1 MAARDT
7 ERPARHDSIEPAE
20 ASRAFSVWML
30 MPIAFLAMGIL
41 CLWMGALMSVRC
53 ERPRPVSSNAAPP
66 HMASVTVERY
76 IVGLIPISR
85 TTLPNV
91 VGVVSVHGTSAQAQV
106 ARPQID
112 AVLTLRLAD
121 GRIWNAPPAYA
132 PLGTP
137 PWQMAKQITQFIDN
151 PSNPPLR
158 FWCVSWMLHL
168 AALPFL
174 LVGVFSAYFGVRSLI
189 RLRSQLRLA
198 RQRARHEPNKL
209 QS

>member
-1 MAARDT
+1 METRDT
-7 ERPARHDSIEPAE
+7 EAPATHDSIKPAE
-20 ASRAFSVWML
+20 ASRAFSVWLL
-30 MPIAFLAMGIL
+30 MPVAFLAMGIL

-53 ERPRPVSSNAAPP
+53 ERAESASSDAPRV
-66 HMASVTVERY
+66 HMASVTVERSLL
-76 IVGLIPISR
+76 GAIPISK

-91 VGVVSVHGTSAQAQV
+91 VGVVSVHGSSAQAQV

-121 GRIWNAPPAYA
+121 GRVWNAPPAYA

-137 PWQMAKQITQFIDN
+137 PWKMARQISQFIDN
-151 PSNPPLR
+151 PSAPPLS

-168 AALPFL
+168 AAVPFL

-189 RLRSQLRLA
+189 RLRSQLRSV
-198 RQRARHEPNKL
+198 RPSGSQPDKL
-209 QS
+209 

>member
-1 MAARDT
+1 METRDT
-7 ERPARHDSIEPAE
+7 EAPVTHGSSKPAE
-20 ASRAFSVWML
+20 ASRAFSVWLL

-53 ERPRPVSSNAAPP
+53 ERAEPASSDASRA
-66 HMASVTVERY
+66 HMASVTVERSLL
-76 IVGLIPISR
+76 GAIPISK

-91 VGVVSVHGTSAQAQV
+91 VGVVSVHGSSAQAQV

-137 PWQMAKQITQFIDN
+137 PWKMARQITQFIDN
-151 PSNPPLR
+151 PSAPPLS

-168 AALPFL
+168 AAAPFL

-198 RQRARHEPNKL
+198 RGSGSP
-209 QS
+209 

>member
-1 MAARDT
+1 METRDT
-7 ERPARHDSIEPAE
+7 EAPATHDSIKPAE
-20 ASRAFSVWML
+20 ASRAFSVWLL

-53 ERPRPVSSNAAPP
+53 ERAESASSDPPRA
-66 HMASVTVERY
+66 HMASVTVERSLLG
-76 IVGLIPISR
+76 VIPISK

-91 VGVVSVHGTSAQAQV
+91 VGVVSVHGSSAQAQV

-137 PWQMAKQITQFIDN
+137 PWKMAKQITQFIDN
-151 PSNPPLR
+151 PFAPPLG

-168 AALPFL
+168 AAVPFL
-174 LVGVFSAYFGVRSLI
+174 LVGLFSAYFGLRSLI
-189 RLRSQLRLA
+189 RLRAQLRLA
-198 RQRARHEPNKL
+198 RP
-209 QS
+209 SGSP

>member
-1 MAARDT
+1 METRDT
-7 ERPARHDSIEPAE
+7 EAPATHDSIKPAE
-20 ASRAFSVWML
+20 ASRAFSVWLL
-30 MPIAFLAMGIL
+30 MPIAFLSMGIL

-53 ERPRPVSSNAAPP
+53 ERAKSASSDAPRA
-66 HMASVTVERY
+66 HMASVTVERSLLG
-76 IVGLIPISR
+76 VIPISK

-91 VGVVSVHGTSAQAQV
+91 VGVVSVHGSSAQAQV

-137 PWQMAKQITQFIDN
+137 PWKMARQITQFIDN
-151 PSNPPLR
+151 PSGPPLS

-168 AALPFL
+168 AAVPFL

-198 RQRARHEPNKL
+198 RGSGSR
-209 QS
+209 

>member
-1 MAARDT
+1 METRDT
-7 ERPARHDSIEPAE
+7 EAPTTHDGIKPAE
-20 ASRAFSVWML
+20 ASRAFSVWLL

-53 ERPRPVSSNAAPP
+53 ERAESASSDEPRAHV
-66 HMASVTVERY
+66 ASVTVERRLLG
-76 IVGLIPISR
+76 VIPISK

-91 VGVVSVHGTSAQAQV
+91 VGVVSVHGSSAQAQV

-137 PWQMAKQITQFIDN
+137 PWKMAKQITQFIDN
-151 PSNPPLR
+151 PSAPPLG

-168 AALPFL
+168 AAVPFL

-189 RLRSQLRLA
+189 RLRAQLRLA
-198 RQRARHEPNKL
+198 RPSSSA
-209 QS
+209 

>member
-1 MAARDT
+1 MEARDT
-7 ERPARHDSIEPAE
+7 EQPATPDGIEPAE

-53 ERPRPVSSNAAPP
+53 ERFGSASSDAAPP
-66 HMASVTVERY
+66 QMARVTVERRLL
-76 IVGLIPISR
+76 GLIPISK
-85 TTLPNV
+85 TTLPDV
-91 VGVVSVHGTSAQAQV
+91 VGVASVHGTSAQAQV

-121 GRIWNAPPAYA
+121 GRIWNAPPVYA

-151 PSNPPLR
+151 PSGQALS

-168 AALPFL
+168 AAVPFL
-174 LVGVFSAYFGVRSLI
+174 LVGVSSTYFGVRSLI
-189 RLRSQLRLA
+189 RLRTRLRLA
-198 RQRARHEPNKL
+198 RQRASP
-209 QS
+209 

>member
-1 MAARDT
+1 MEARDT
-7 ERPARHDSIEPAE
+7 ERPATHDSIQHAE

-30 MPIAFLAMGIL
+30 MPVAFLAMGLL
-41 CLWMGALMSVRC
+41 CLWMGAFMIVHCDRAGSA
-53 ERPRPVSSNAAPP
+53 SSDAAWP
-66 HMASVTVERY
+66 HMASVTVERSLL
-76 IVGLIPISR
+76 GLIPISK

-91 VGVVSVHGTSAQAQV
+91 VGVVSVHGSSAQTQV

-112 AVLTLRLAD
+112 AVLSLRLAD

-132 PLGTP
+132 PLGTA
-137 PWQMAKQITQFIDN
+137 PWKMAKQITHFIDN
-151 PSNPPLR
+151 RSDPPLSL
-158 FWCVSWMLHL
+158 WCVSWMLHL

-198 RQRARHEPNKL
+198 RRSARHQPNKL
-209 QS
+209 

>member
-1 MAARDT
+1 METRDT
-7 ERPARHDSIEPAE
+7 EAPATHDSIKPAE
-20 ASRAFSVWML
+20 ASRAFSVWLL

-53 ERPRPVSSNAAPP
+53 ERAKSASSDAPRT
-66 HMASVTVERY
+66 HMASVTVERSLLG
-76 IVGLIPISR
+76 VIPISK

-91 VGVVSVHGTSAQAQV
+91 VGVVSVHGSSAQAQV

-137 PWQMAKQITQFIDN
+137 PWKMARQITQFIDN
-151 PSNPPLR
+151 PSAPPLSL
-158 FWCVSWMLHL
+158 WCVSWMLHL
-168 AALPFL
+168 AATPFL

-189 RLRSQLRLA
+189 RLRAQLRLA
-198 RQRARHEPNKL
+198 RP
-209 QS
+209 SGSP

>member
-1 MAARDT
+1 MAARDS
-7 ERPARHDSIEPAE
+7 ERPATYESIEPAE
-20 ASRAFSVWML
+20 VSRAFSVWML

-53 ERPRPVSSNAAPP
+53 ERAGLASSDAAPP
-66 HMASVTVERY
+66 HMASVTVERRLL
-76 IVGLIPISR
+76 GLIPIAK

-91 VGVVSVHGTSAQAQV
+91 VGVVSVHGSSAQAQV
-106 ARPQID
+106 VRPQID
-112 AVLTLRLAD
+112 AVLTLQLAD
-121 GRIWNAPPAYA
+121 GRIWSAPPAYA

-151 PSNPPLR
+151 PSGPPLS

-174 LVGVFSAYFGVRSLI
+174 LVGVFSTYFGVRSLI

-198 RQRARHEPNKL
+198 RQRGSP
-209 QS
+209 

>member
-1 MAARDT
+1 METRDT
-7 ERPARHDSIEPAE
+7 ERPATHDSVEPAE

-41 CLWMGALMSVRC
+41 CLWMGALMRVRC
-53 ERPRPVSSNAAPP
+53 ERTTSASSDPTQP
-66 HMASVTVERY
+66 QMANVTVERRLL
-76 IVGLIPISR
+76 GLIPISK

-91 VGVVSVHGTSAQAQV
+91 VGVVSVHGSSAQTQV

-112 AVLTLRLAD
+112 AVLTLRLVD

-137 PWQMAKQITQFIDN
+137 PWKMARQITQFIDD
-151 PSNPPLR
+151 PSLPPLS

-168 AALPFL
+168 AAVPFL

-189 RLRSQLRLA
+189 RLRSQLRVA
-198 RQRARHEPNKL
+198 RQSGSR
-209 QS
+209 

>member
-1 MAARDT
+1 MEARDT
-7 ERPARHDSIEPAE
+7 ERPATHDSIQHAE

-30 MPIAFLAMGIL
+30 MPVAFLAMGLL
-41 CLWMGALMSVRC
+41 CLWMGAFMIVHCDRAGSA
-53 ERPRPVSSNAAPP
+53 SSDAAWP
-66 HMASVTVERY
+66 HMASVTVERSLL
-76 IVGLIPISR
+76 GLIPISK

-91 VGVVSVHGTSAQAQV
+91 VGVVSVHGSSAQTQV

-112 AVLTLRLAD
+112 AVLSLRLAD

-132 PLGTP
+132 PLGTA
-137 PWQMAKQITQFIDN
+137 PWKMAKQITHFIDN
-151 PSNPPLR
+151 PSDPPLSL
-158 FWCVSWMLHL
+158 WCVSWMLHL

-198 RQRARHEPNKL
+198 RRSARHQPNKL
-209 QS
+209 

>member
-1 MAARDT
+1 MEARDT
-7 ERPARHDSIEPAE
+7 ERPATDDSIKHAE

-30 MPIAFLAMGIL
+30 MPIAFLAMGLL
-41 CLWMGALMSVRC
+41 CLWMGALMTVRC
-53 ERPRPVSSNAAPP
+53 ERAGSTSSDAAQP
-66 HMASVTVERY
+66 HMASVTVERSLL
-76 IVGLIPISR
+76 GLIPISK

-91 VGVVSVHGTSAQAQV
+91 VGVGSVHGSSAQTQV

-132 PLGTP
+132 PLGTA
-137 PWQMAKQITQFIDN
+137 PWKMAKQITQFIDN
-151 PSNPPLR
+151 PSGSPLG

-168 AALPFL
+168 AAVPFL

-198 RQRARHEPNKL
+198 RQRRSP
-209 QS
+209 ST

>member
-1 MAARDT
+1 METRDT
-7 ERPARHDSIEPAE
+7 ERPASHASIEPAE
-20 ASRAFSVWML
+20 ASRAFSAWML

-41 CLWMGALMSVRC
+41 CLWMGALMRVRC
-53 ERPRPVSSNAAPP
+53 ERATSASSDPTQP
-66 HMASVTVERY
+66 QMSKVTVERRLL
-76 IVGLIPISR
+76 GLIPISK

-91 VGVVSVHGTSAQAQV
+91 VGVVSVHGSPAQAQV

-137 PWQMAKQITQFIDN
+137 PWKMARQITQFIDN
-151 PSNPPLR
+151 PSLPPLS

-168 AALPFL
+168 AAVPFL

-189 RLRSQLRLA
+189 RLRSQLRVA
-198 RQRARHEPNKL
+198 RQSGSR
-209 QS
+209 